1 MRDLLSRLLQHL
13 LAAPDFVVYLVLGV
27 LAGVENVF
35 PPVPAD
41 VVVLFGGVLAG
52 YGEIDP
58 WTVFLVVWV
67 CNVGSALLV
76 YAVGRRYGP
85 AFFAGPWGHML
96 LRPGQLRTLGIFYR
110 RFGPGVI
117 FLSRFLPGF
126 RAIVPPF
133 AGVAGVGFW
142 KAAVPLAA
150 ASGIWYGGIVYVGY
164 AFGNNWSTI
173 LGALNRSSLLT
184 GVVAAIVFIGLAIWW
199 WRSRKHDEEQP

>member
-1 MRDLLSRLLQHL
+1 VRDLLSRLLEHL
-13 LAAPDFVVYLVLGV
+13 LSAPDFVVYLVLGV
-27 LAGVENVF
+27 LAAVENVF

-52 YGEIDP
+52 YGRIDP
-58 WTVFLVVWV
+58 VTVFLVVWI
-67 CNVGSALLV
+67 CNVGGALAV

-85 AFFAGPWGHML
+85 AFFAGPWGHRL
-96 LRPGQLRTLGIFYR
+96 LRPGQLRTLGVFYH

-142 KAAVPLAA
+142 KAAVPIAA
-150 ASGIWYGGIVYVGY
+150 ASGIWYGGIVYAGS
-164 AFGNNWSTI
+164 AFGSNWSTI
-173 LGALNRSSLLT
+173 LDTLNRSSRLT
-184 GVVAAIVFIGLAIWW
+184 GILAAIVLSGLAIWW
-199 WRSRKHDEEQP
+199 WRSREHEEEKP

>member
-1 MRDLLSRLLQHL
+1 VRDLLSRLFEHL
-13 LAAPDFVVYLVLGV
+13 LSAPDFVVYLVLGI
-27 LAGVENVF
+27 LAAVENVF

-52 YGEIDP
+52 YGGIDP
-58 WTVFLVVWV
+58 WAVFLIVWI
-67 CNVGSALLV
+67 CNVSSALLV
-76 YAVGRRYGP
+76 YGIGRRYGP

-133 AGVAGVGFW
+133 AGVTGVGFW
-142 KAAVPLAA
+142 KAAVPLAV
-150 ASGIWYGGIVYVGY
+150 ASAIWYGGIVYVGY
-164 AFGNNWSTI
+164 VFGSNWEVI
-173 LGALNRSSLLT
+173 LGALNRSSRAAGIVATVAFT
-184 GVVAAIVFIGLAIWW
+184 GLVVWW
-199 WRSRKHDEEQP
+199 WRSRAHKQEQP